1 MAYKDDTDEL
11 CAKNLCHHCVRE
23 SYLSAEIK
31 SEGKKRKCSYCG
43 QTAKSYLIEDI
54 AERIDIAFEQHYVQ
68 TANEPSAWQYSL
80 MSDKESDYDWD
91 RDGEPVQYAIMNSAD
106 MPEDA
111 AHDIQII
118 LEDRHGDFDALA
130 AGEETPF
137 LSDSYYEEKGVSDTA
152 WHEEWRNFE
161 KSIKTE
167 ARFFSNTALKYLESV
182 FENIREMDT
191 KDGRPIIVNAGP
203 DTDMPALFRARV
215 FQSDDKLKTALM
227 RPDLHLGSPPS
238 PFAKAGR
245 MNAHGISVFY
255 GANNPDVALAEV
267 RPPVGS
273 QVAVARFEI
282 TRSLN
287 LLDLTALDF
296 VTVKG
301 SIFDPDFIH
310 RLERAAFLNKLCEKI
325 TRPVMPDDEAFEYL
339 ATQAIADFLSTE
351 PDPQMDGIIFPS
363 AQVAATSLN
372 VVLFH
377 KASKVE
383 KLNLPEGTELH
394 AELWQMYEDGP
405 EPEYSVTEEVP
416 PKKDEN
422 IKEEG
427 EEWPLD
433 LEWPLS
439 DSEFDEPTLKI
450 DTDNIWVHI
459 INSVKFSSSDFQVKR
474 HRWEKKES
482 SF

>member
-1 MAYKDDTDEL
+1 MADNDDEL
-11 CAKNLCHHCVRE
+11 CAKNLCHHCVGE

-43 QTAKSYLIEDI
+43 QIAKSYLIEDI

-68 TANEPSAWQYSL
+68 TANEPSAWQYSR

-91 RDGEPVQYAIMNSAD
+91 RDGESVQYAIMNSAD
-106 MPEDA
+106 IPEDA
-111 AHDIQII
+111 ANDIQII
-118 LEDRHGDFDALA
+118 LENRHGDFDALA

-137 LSDSYYEEKGVSDTA
+137 LSDSYYEEKGVGDTA

-161 KSIKTE
+161 ESIKTE
-167 ARFFSNTALKYLESV
+167 AHFFSNTALKYLESV
-182 FENIREMDT
+182 FENICEMDT

-351 PDPQMDGIIFPS
+351 SDPQIDGIIFPS

-394 AELWQMYEDGP
+394 AKLWQMYKDGP

-474 HRWEKKES
+474 HRWEKEEPP
-482 SF
+482 F

>member
-1 MAYKDDTDEL
+1 MTDKDDINKL
-11 CAKNLCHHCVRE
+11 SAKKICHHCIGE
-23 SYLSAEIK
+23 GYLSTEIK
-31 SEGKKRKCSYCG
+31 KEGKQRKCSYCG
-43 QTAKSYLIEDI
+43 KTAKSYLVGDM
-54 AERIDIAFEQHYVQ
+54 ADRIDSVFEEHYIR
-68 TANEPSAWQYSL
+68 TPDEPSAWQHSL
-80 MSDKESDYDWD
+80 MSDKEIDYDWD
-91 RDGEPVQYAIMNSAD
+91 RDGEPVQCAIMDSAN
-106 MPEDA
+106 MPEEA
-111 AHDIQII
+111 AIDIQII
-118 LEDRHGDFDALA
+118 LEDRYGDFDAWA
-130 AGEETPF
+130 MGEETPF
-137 LSDSYYEEKGVSDTA
+137 SSESHYEEKGVSDAT
-152 WHEEWRNFE
+152 WQEEWREFE
-161 KSIKTE
+161 RSIKTE
-167 ARFFSNTALKYLESV
+167 ARFFSNAALKYLESV

-191 KDGRPIIVNAGP
+191 KDGRSLIVNAGP
-203 DTDMPALFRARV
+203 DTDMSALFRARV
-215 FQSDDKLKTALM
+215 FQSNDKLKTALM
-227 RPDLHLGSPPS
+227 RPDIHLGSPPFS
-238 PFAKAGR
+238 FAKAGR

-255 GANNPDVALAEV
+255 GANDPDVALAEV

-282 TRSLN
+282 IRSLN

-351 PDPQMDGIIFPS
+351 SDPQIDGIIFPS
-363 AQVAATSLN
+363 AQVAVTSLN

-405 EPEYSVTEEVP
+405 EPEYSVTEEVA
-416 PKKDEN
+416 PKEEN
-422 IKEEG
+422 IKEEN
-427 EEWPLD
+427 EELPLD
-433 LEWPLS
+433 LEWALS
-439 DSEFDEPTLKI
+439 DSEFSEPTLKI

-474 HRWEKKES
+474 YRWEKKDPP
-482 SF
+482 F